1 MMRHL
6 LLVASL
12 ACLLGS
18 PACMV
23 IEEVDNAAAKM
34 PTSKAEKR
42 KGSEPA
48 PEESSFAAKQDAL
61 LETSKQW
68 WGRATSLSSERVDE
82 RVVQCALGGRSQ
94 FMSRDDCLS
103 RGGRPSGL

>member
-1 MMRHL
+1 MRHL
-6 LLVASL
+6 LLVTSL

-23 IEEVDNAAAKM
+23 VEEIDNAAAKM
-34 PTSKAEKR
+34 PTTKAEKR
-42 KGSEPA
+42 KESEPA
-48 PEESSFAAKQDAL
+48 PAESSFAAKKDAV

-82 RVVQCALGGRSQ
+82 SVVQCAVGGRSQ
-94 FMSRDDCLS
+94 FMSRADCLA